1 MKTLALV
8 FAALAAGCATAPEQP
23 FGTAGINPDQLALV
37 SVNGSEIKIIES
49 DGKPF
54 PGSGTSDFY
63 IQPGAR
69 RFVVVLH
76 WCPGGQCTTYGSYA
90 DKPRTA
96 CIDAKAGVQYRMSS
110 GNVGPDWLPRVT
122 AQAGGA
128 EAKPID
134 ARCP

>member
-1 MKTLALV
+1 MRTLALV
-8 FAALAAGCATAPEQP
+8 CAALAVGCATAPEQP
-23 FGTAGINPDQLALV
+23 FGTAGRNPDQLALV
-37 SVNGSEIKIIES
+37 TLNSSEVKIVEA

-63 IQPGAR
+63 IQPGAH
-69 RFVVVLH
+69 RFVLALH
-76 WCPGGQCTTYGSYA
+76 WCPGGQCISFGAYA

-96 CIDAKAGVQYRMSS
+96 CIDAKAGMKYRLSA
-110 GNVGPDWLPRVT
+110 GNAGPDWVPRVT
-122 AQAGGA
+122 EQAGGA